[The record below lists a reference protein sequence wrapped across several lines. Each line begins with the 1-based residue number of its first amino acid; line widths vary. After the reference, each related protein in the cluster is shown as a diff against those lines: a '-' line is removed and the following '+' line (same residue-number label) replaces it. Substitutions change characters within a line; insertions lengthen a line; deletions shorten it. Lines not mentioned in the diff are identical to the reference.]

1 MESTTSTESEDITK
15 SDKYRNVLNINQTI
29 KIVDKII
36 AMRPKLKKDR
46 KDILDNIL
54 GRYEKKVN
62 DYDDVLE
69 KITIK
74 DKVYYKDNL
83 GLLFDADVSIVG
95 CYYKDGTYILES
107 ERHKEKV
114 IFE

>member
-1 MESTTSTESEDITK
+1 MESATTTESEDITK

-29 KIVDKII
+29 KIIDKII

-54 GRYEKKVN
+54 GRVEKKIN

-69 KITIK
+69 KIIIK
-74 DKVYYKDNL
+74 DKVYFKDNL
-83 GLLFDADVSIVG
+83 GLLFDVDVNIVG
-95 CYYKDGTYILES
+95 CYYKDGSYILES
-107 ERHKEKV
+107 ERHREQE